1 MQSKKYFQ
9 KLCTKVTTFFQI
21 VSAKST
27 VQEWPLSAGP
37 TSEELLI
44 KSVTMSKS
52 GSAEHLE
59 NEN

>member
-1 MQSKKYFQ
+1 MSPFF
-9 KLCTKVTTFFQI
+9 FFQI

-37 TSEELLI
+37 PSQELLI
-44 KSVTMSKS
+44 KSVTISGRKMWQS
-52 GSAEHLE
+52 GSAEHLQ